1 MTDVSASLVAG
12 YTGDVLAE
20 EVQALASME
29 GSILALRFMSA
40 VAVSALFCDHVL
52 TLGDEIELIWYNRL
66 AKPGNRVAF
75 ILNRYLTEIMVC
87 YVAYVMSGASEN
99 MGIQGCHIFMWLFT
113 VCSILFVGGS
123 HAVLMGQL
131 YILWDRRTTMKWII
145 SGSFVIAMLVATLF
159 FVLSAIGV
167 QASTA
172 YSTQIHMCVF
182 TKKPWAMDFSLG
194 VLTFFDL
201 FIILMTVANG
211 FHRPYKTE
219 SDVLLALLRDGA
231 AMFVALFVLRCVN
244 LLMGLFG
251 NPSNTFVTMIF
262 IWSMC
267 SVVSSRIQLR
277 VEALNI
283 DRKIPEEKEAV
294 DIKPDA
300 EWGTPQAN
308 AAELKIALK
317 HVVPPARTKFS
328 LTRAISKSASM
339 WFE

>member
-1 MTDVSASLVAG
+1 
-12 YTGDVLAE
+12 
-20 EVQALASME
+20 
-29 GSILALRFMSA
+29 
-40 VAVSALFCDHVL
+40 
-52 TLGDEIELIWYNRL
+52 
-66 AKPGNRVAF
+66 
-75 ILNRYLTEIMVC
+75 
-87 YVAYVMSGASEN
+87 
-99 MGIQGCHIFMWLFT
+99 
-113 VCSILFVGGS
+113 
-123 HAVLMGQL
+123 
-131 YILWDRRTTMKWII
+131 
-145 SGSFVIAMLVATLF
+145 
-159 FVLSAIGV
+159 
-167 QASTA
+167 
-172 YSTQIHMCVF
+172 
-182 TKKPWAMDFSLG
+182 MDFSLG

-308 AAELKIALK
+308 AAEL
-317 HVVPPARTKFS
+317 PTARPKFS